1 MPGIKKSFTL
11 IELVLVMVAISLVA
25 AILIPRFGVFIGHWE
40 LTAES
45 RKIRSHLREVQQE
58 AIQRQ
63 ANCEIIFSV
72 GEYEIYVPAVAA
84 GLEDTITLPNGI
96 TVQLSSAASP
106 LTVTYD
112 RFGAAT
118 FSDNLATGLVLQSS
132 RVNRN
137 ITISIATATGM
148 VKIE

>member
-1 MPGIKKSFTL
+1 MPEIKKSFTL

-45 RKIRSHLREVQQE
+45 RKVRSHLREVQQE

-63 ANCEIIFSV
+63 ANCEIIFSA
-72 GEYEIYVPAVAA
+72 GEYEIYVPAGAA

-96 TVQLSSAASP
+96 TVQLPSATS
-106 LTVTYD
+106 LSITYD

-118 FSDNLATGLVLQSS
+118 FSNSATEVVLQSS